1 MAISLN
7 KVQIIGTLG
16 RDPESRSL
24 GASGDRVLNLSVAT
38 SESWKDKGSGEW
50 KEKTEWNK
58 VAIFNEH
65 MITRAE
71 KARKGD
77 MVYLEG
83 ELQTRKWQ
91 KDGVDMYTTEVVL
104 KKFKGDFKILK
115 SSGGS
120 SGGGYGDGGYDDGY
134 STGGGSRGPSYEPA
148 EPTRTSRGGYDLND
162 DIPF

>member
-1 MAISLN
+1 MAVSLN
-7 KVQIIGTLG
+7 KVQLIGTLG

-38 SESWKDKGSGEW
+38 SDSWKDKSTGEW
-50 KEKTEWNK
+50 RDKTEWSK

-91 KDGVDMYTTEVVL
+91 KDGVDMYTTEIVL

-120 SGGGYGDGGYDDGY
+120 SGGDGGYDDGY
-134 STGGGSRGPSYEPA
+134 SSGGSSYQRPSYEPA